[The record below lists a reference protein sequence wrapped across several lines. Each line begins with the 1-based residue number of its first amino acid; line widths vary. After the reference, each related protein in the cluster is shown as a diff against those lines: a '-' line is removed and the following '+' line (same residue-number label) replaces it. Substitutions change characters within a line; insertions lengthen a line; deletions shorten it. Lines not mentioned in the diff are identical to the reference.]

1 VTDQSFAGG
10 SANPGNPS
18 LYIGGGNYSSLIDDT
33 KSTVIVQAVPTGTRA
48 YLLEY
53 MGFGKMTYDETT
65 NVPTEAYFQG
75 LGYANETYTIKAAT
89 NFLGLGLPDYLWK
102 QMVNLLYK
110 VDNTISSELTCL
122 AENGGYC
129 VLSNPCDSYTNLW
142 SSDWSFKVSFTGN
155 HG

>member
-18 LYIGGGNYSSLIDDT
+18 LYIGGGNYSSLIDGS
-33 KSTVIVQAVPTGTRA
+33 KPTVIIQTVPTAQA

-53 MGFGKMTYDETT
+53 MGFGKMTFDETT

-75 LGYANETYTIKAAT
+75 LGYVNDTYTIQVAT

-110 VDNTISSELTCL
+110 VDDTISSELTCL

-142 SSDWSFKVSFTGN
+142 SSDWSFKV
-155 HG
+155 